1 MVLCQTPISPLFAAQ
16 PSLCLVASSVLTFYR
31 EELFDFA
38 TWRQVANDSNFK

>member
-1 MVLCQTPISPLFAAQ
+1 MVLRLTPISPLFAAQ
-16 PSLCLVASSVLTFYR
+16 PSLCLVASVLTFYR